1 MIHHLIT
8 AKSLSFDVEWPL
20 TMIKVNF
27 ANDESELSDAKEDL
41 KTLFTSS
48 LREAYVLGIEVVE
61 KAIEEN
67 IGLVGWKHTRGSH
80 SDDFQDREP
89 CNCMEAEQKVA
100 QDTLSALKTKVEKLK
115 LSAKKEEKV

>member
-48 LREAYVLGIEVVE
+48 LREAYELGCTDSLSKVKRKHE
-61 KAIEEN
+61 KA
-67 IGLVGWKHTRGSH
+67 GTVYA
-80 SDDFQDREP
+80 SDTW
-89 CNCMEAEQKVA
+89 EAGYHDALFDSEASIVKL
-100 QDTLSALKTKVEKLK
+100 TLSAR
-115 LSAKKEEKV
+115 KEEKV